1 MFIYLTNLTN
11 LYNMFMFMNYF
22 FNFYLVYRFYL
33 WFNPFFV
40 FAYDFMFRKEELKLL
55 EDKKKDINIKE
66 D

>member
-1 MFIYLTNLTN
+1 MFIYLTN

-40 FAYDFMFRKEELKLL
+40 FTYDFIFRKEELKLL
-55 EDKKKDINIKE
+55 EDKKY
-66 D
+66 